1 MLPSYQELPH
11 LYIVLKWYFKKYQI
25 KFFLSNLKCAI
36 YMYVN
41 LPSRWGIYDVDDCSS
56 GAQALADEGRVDKN
70 CLCID
75 GGSAGGYTTLACLAF
90 RTVFKA
96 G

>member
-11 LYIVLKWYFKKYQI
+11 LYIVLKWYFEKYQI
-25 KFFLSNLKCAI
+25 KFFLCNLKCAI

-56 GAQALADEGRVDKN
+56 GAQALAEEGRVDKN